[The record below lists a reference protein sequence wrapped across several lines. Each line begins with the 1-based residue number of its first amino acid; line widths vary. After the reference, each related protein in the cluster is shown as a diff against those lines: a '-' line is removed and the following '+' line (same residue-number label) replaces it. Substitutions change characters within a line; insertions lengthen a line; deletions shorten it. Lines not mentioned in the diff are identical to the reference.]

1 MEQIW
6 KCTNTFHIVDEVI
19 KKPKKVSENIFQ
31 EILQNTALHN
41 ITKHK
46 EGFNMFAAS
55 LYIYTDKVKHGGYL
69 GGGAYYA

>member
-1 MEQIW
+1 M
-6 KCTNTFHIVDEVI
+6 
-19 KKPKKVSENIFQ
+19 SENIFQ

-55 LYIYTDKVKHGGYL
+55 LYIYTDKVKHGGDKIPGWGCIL
-69 GGGAYYA
+69 CIRRGGEKRG